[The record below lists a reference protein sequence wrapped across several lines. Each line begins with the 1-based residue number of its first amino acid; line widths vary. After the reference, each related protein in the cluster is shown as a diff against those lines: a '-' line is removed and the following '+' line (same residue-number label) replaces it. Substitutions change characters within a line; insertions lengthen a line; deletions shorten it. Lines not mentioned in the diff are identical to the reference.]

1 MFGKKK
7 PTETKTSKKKTS
19 HKAGEKSPSL
29 QTPRPSSRSAV
40 SSASPIPRGTAPKTP
55 TAIDEFLYISN
66 EAHYDQVIERIKT
79 VKKTLWIGTADIK
92 DLYVKDGRGT
102 KPLLEVLSDLAKRG
116 VEIRLIHA
124 KEPGPA
130 FRQDF
135 DKYPASSTSEFIYI
149 SNEAHY
155 DQVIER
161 IKTVKKT
168 LWIGTA
174 DIKDLYVKDG
184 RGTKP
189 LLEVLS
195 DLAKRGVEIRL
206 IHAKEPGPA
215 FRQDFD
221 KYPALIE
228 GMERVLCP
236 RVHFKIIVFD
246 LKAAYVGSANLT
258 GAGLG
263 MKGENTRNFEAGIL
277 STNRDFVK
285 NAASQLDSVWMGAH
299 RKGCKRKEI
308 CGDPIGWN

>member
-1 MFGKKK
+1 MFGR
-7 PTETKTSKKKTS
+7 KKTTEKKS
-19 HKAGEKSPSL
+19 SAKKQVSKNTKGEKSPS
-29 QTPRPSSRSAV
+29 RREFSKENSVSSRSER
-40 SSASPIPRGTAPKTP
+40 STPIPRAQQKQARTVVVPKTP
-55 TAIDEFLYISN
+55 VPVTPEFTYISN
-66 EAHYDQVIERIKT
+66 ESHYE
-79 VKKTLWIGTADIK
+79 
-92 DLYVKDGRGT
+92 
-102 KPLLEVLSDLAKRG
+102 
-116 VEIRLIHA
+116 
-124 KEPGPA
+124 
-130 FRQDF
+130 
-135 DKYPASSTSEFIYI
+135 
-149 SNEAHY
+149 
-155 DQVIER
+155 QVIER

-277 STNRDFVK
+277 SINKDFVK
-285 NAASQLDSVWMGAH
+285 NAAEQFDSVWMGAH
-299 RKGCKRKEI
+299 CKGCKRKEF
-308 CGDPIGWN
+308 CGDPIETK